1 MIPNCLDPFAPRSQ
15 THIAIFCSMTLLDL
29 YKRDPAQFATKHLQQ
44 IIAFAADG
52 KLGDGTA
59 ASAELRD
66 FLAHVPSSDLSRFA
80 GQCLTDGF
88 AESGFALQD
97 IVNEIGSRLGM
108 KVVHGRYRGTRN
120 TSGHDGIWRTNENRA
135 IIVEVKTTDAYRI
148 DLDSIAGYRDQLAE
162 EGQVDKDRSSLLI
175 VVGRQDTGGLEAQVR
190 GSKHAWV
197 TRLLSVDALLR
208 MLQTKEELEDHL
220 ILRRLQAILIPHDF
234 TKLDEVVDLMFAAVE
249 EARGEPSLP
258 EPKSLTPPVDNKS
271 PKQAGPAS
279 FHDASIARIEQHL
292 GTTLQQLSRSS
303 YQTADGSI
311 RVCCAVSKFYERGKR
326 YWFAFHPSQL
336 AFLEGGTSSYMA
348 FACGSKAQIAL
359 IPFEKFKAMLP
370 LLGKTTLPN
379 RFYWHVTI
387 YARKDGLTLAGRKG
401 TRPLPVGP
409 FVL

>member
-1 MIPNCLDPFAPRSQ
+1 
-15 THIAIFCSMTLLDL
+15 MTLLDL
-29 YKRDPAQFATKHLQQ
+29 YKRDPAQFSTKHLQQ

-190 GSKHAWV
+190 GSKHAWI

-249 EARGEPSLP
+249 DIRSESSSRTLSSTSPSP
-258 EPKSLTPPVDNKS
+258 SEVSQSRKI
-271 PKQAGPAS
+271 AAS
-279 FHDASIARIEQHL
+279 FHSNCIARISRHL
-292 GTTLQQLSRSS
+292 KTPFNKLSQSS
-303 YQTADGSI
+303 YQSADGNT
-311 RVCCAVSKFYERGKR
+311 RVCCAVSKFYAKGKR
-326 YWFAFHPSQL
+326 YWFAFHPAQQT
-336 AFLEGGTSSYMA
+336 FLDGGSRSFIA
-348 FACGSKAQIAL
+348 FACGSADQIFL
-359 IPFEKFKAMLP
+359 MPFSDFKLLLP
-370 LLGKTTLPN
+370 RLGKTTLPN
-379 RFYWHVTI
+379 RYYWHVTI
-387 YARKDGLTLAGRKG
+387 YQRGANLVLVGKKDS
-401 TRPLPVGP
+401 VP
-409 FVL
+409 FQLKPFLLDSSS

>member
-1 MIPNCLDPFAPRSQ
+1 
-15 THIAIFCSMTLLDL
+15 MTLLDL

-59 ASAELRD
+59 ASDELRD

-190 GSKHAWV
+190 GSKHAWI

-249 EARGEPSLP
+249 EARGEPALP
-258 EPKSLTPPVDNKS
+258 EPRTTKTAAKKEQETRS
-271 PKQAGPAS
+271 GPAA
-279 FHDASIARIEQHL
+279 FHAGCISRIEEHL
-292 GTTLQQLSRSS
+292 GVSLQQLSRSS
-303 YQTADGSI
+303 YQTTDGAT
-311 RVCCAVSKFYERGKR
+311 RVCCAVSKYYERGKR
-326 YWFAFHPSQL
+326 YWFAFHPAQH
-336 AFLEGGTSSYMA
+336 AFLEGGASAYVG
-348 FACGSKAQIAL
+348 FACGSDSKIAL
-359 IPFEKFKAMLP
+359 IPFVKFKAMLP
-370 LLGKTTLPN
+370 NLGKTTLPN

-387 YARKDGLTLAGRKG
+387 YDRDNSFVLAGRKG
-401 TRPLPVGP
+401 TKP
-409 FVL
+409 FSLSPFRLGAPKS